1 MSEFDDAHRYLLARW
16 ILPIS
21 DPPVE
26 NGCLVISDKRIVGII
41 SREEFEKLPEPARKT
56 QSIDYGQAVIV
67 PGLLNLH
74 THLDYSA
81 LKHFDNYST
90 FFSWIRKLI
99 GNSWQWSQEQ
109 WLHSALMGAREVI
122 SSATSTLA
130 DSSPSGASARAI
142 AKSGLRGIVGLELF
156 GIDESKSDEIFEL
169 WLHKYHSFMDDAQ
182 KDVALKQALDDGR
195 LQITIA
201 PHTPY
206 SVCPALIRRSLQWC
220 HEKNLP
226 MFIHIAES
234 EAECQWIASGQTQL
248 DDFLKEAF
256 RADLPPTPWRGH
268 GLSPVRHMDKYGLL
282 DESVLAAH
290 VVQMNDDDIEL
301 LARHKVSA
309 AHCPRSNSRLRNGIA
324 PFSKMIAAGIEFG
337 LGTDSAA
344 STDDLNVLS
353 EARFAWDLH
362 RAADK
367 EFNETAEKALYYLT
381 LGGARALKLDS
392 KIGTL
397 SAGKCADIS
406 VFSLENLPELAQ
418 SNPFE
423 CLIYG
428 GAEPKDLVVNGVWLM
443 RDGYI
448 ADTSNGGDAKSP
460 LAADLAADKL
470 GSKI

>member
-21 DPPVE
+21 DAPVE

-41 SREEFEKLPEPARKT
+41 SRADYEKLPGPAKR
-56 QSIDYGQAVIV
+56 QNSIEYGEAAIV
-67 PGLLNLH
+67 PGLVNLH

-81 LKHFDNYST
+81 LKHFDNYSN
-90 FFSWIRKLI
+90 FFLWIRKLI

-109 WLHSALMGAREVI
+109 WLDSALVGAREVI

-142 AKSGLRGIVGLELF
+142 ALSGLRGVVGLELF
-156 GIDESKSDEIFEL
+156 GIDEEQEEKTFEI
-169 WLHKYHSFMDDAQ
+169 WLQKYQGFMDSAS
-182 KDVALKQALDDGR
+182 KEPSLKKALEDDR

-206 SVCPALIRRSLQWC
+206 SVCPSLIRRSLAWC
-220 HEKNLP
+220 KEKGLP
-226 MFIHIAES
+226 LFIHIAES
-234 EAECQWIASGQTQL
+234 EAECRWIASGEPQL

-256 RADLPPTPWRGH
+256 RGELPSTPWRGH
-268 GLSPVRHMDKYGLL
+268 GLSPVQHMEKFGLL
-282 DESVLAAH
+282 DHQVLAAH
-290 VVQMNDDDIEL
+290 VVQMDDDDIEL

-324 PFSKMIAAGIEFG
+324 PLMKMITAGIELGF
-337 LGTDSAA
+337 GTDSAA

-362 RAADK
+362 RAANK
-367 EFNETAEKALYYLT
+367 EFSESAERALYYLT
-381 LGGARALKLDS
+381 LGAARALKVDTKTGS
-392 KIGTL
+392 L
-397 SAGKCADIS
+397 SEGKYADFS
-406 VFSLENLPELAQ
+406 VFSLADLPEIAQ
-418 SNPFE
+418 ANPFE
-423 CLIYG
+423 CLVYG
-428 GAEPKDLVVNGVWLM
+428 GAQAKDLVVNGVWLM

-448 ADTSNGGDAKSP
+448 ADTPKIGATERQIG
-460 LAADLAADKL
+460 ADFTADKL

>member
-1 MSEFDDAHRYLLARW
+1 MSEYDDAHRYLLARW

-21 DPPVE
+21 DAPVE
-26 NGCLVISDKRIVGII
+26 NGCLVISDKKIVGVI
-41 SREEFEKLPEPARKT
+41 SREEFEKLPEAVKRER
-56 QSIDYGQAVIV
+56 SVNYGAAAIT
-67 PGLLNLH
+67 PGLVNLH

-81 LKHFDNYST
+81 LKHFDNYSP

-109 WLHSALMGAREVI
+109 WLQSALGGAREVI
-122 SSATSTLA
+122 ASATATLA

-156 GIDESKSDEIFEL
+156 GIDEAQEEKIFEM
-169 WLHKYHSFMDDAQ
+169 WTQKYQSFMDDAQ
-182 KDVALKQALDDGR
+182 KDEDLKAALDDGR

-206 SVCPALIRRSLQWC
+206 SVCPALIRRSLAWC
-220 HEKNLP
+220 KEKNLP

-234 EAECQWIASGQTQL
+234 EAECAWIAASEAQL

-256 RADLPPTPWRGH
+256 RSDLPATPWRGH
-268 GLSPVRHMDKYGLL
+268 GLSPVKHMEKYELL
-282 DESVLAAH
+282 DEQVLAAH
-290 VVQMNDDDIEL
+290 VVQMDDADIEL

-324 PFSKMIAAGIEFG
+324 PLTKMIGAGLELG

-362 RAADK
+362 RAANK
-367 EFNETAEKALYYLT
+367 EFSETAEKALYYLT
-381 LGGARALKLDS
+381 LGGARAMKLDS
-392 KIGTL
+392 KIGSL
-397 SAGKCADIS
+397 SEGKYADFS
-406 VFSLENLPELAQ
+406 VFSLANLPELAQ
-418 SNPFE
+418 ANPFE
-423 CLIYG
+423 SLLYG

-448 ADTSNGGDAKSP
+448 AGKPAMDPSKS
-460 LAADLAADKL
+460 LVGTEFAADKMS
-470 GSKI
+470 SKN